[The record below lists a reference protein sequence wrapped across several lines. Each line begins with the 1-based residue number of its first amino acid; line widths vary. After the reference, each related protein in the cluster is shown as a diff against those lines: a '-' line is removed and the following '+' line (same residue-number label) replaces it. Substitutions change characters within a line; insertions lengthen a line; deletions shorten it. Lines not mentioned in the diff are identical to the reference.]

1 MKHLGSKHLRAL
13 SVCAVMGITLSA
25 CTPNDEPQSSAT
37 NPDVEVGALVL
48 APVDLPLTT
57 ELPGRT
63 SPYLIAEIRPQ
74 IGGILQ
80 KRLFEEGKEV
90 KEGEILYLIDPAPYQ
105 AALAMARA
113 SYESASLLNQ
123 RYARLTKTQAISQQ
137 DYDNARSQ
145 FLQAKAAVDIASI
158 DLGYTKISA
167 PIAGRIGR
175 SSVTPGALL
184 TANQSA
190 TLATIQ
196 QLDPIYVDIPQSSTS
211 LLKLRENL
219 DSGYIKHNQNNQAE
233 VRLLLDNGRSYEHT
247 GKLQFSEVT
256 VNEGTNSVT
265 LRAVFPNPD
274 GKLLPGMFVRA
285 QLQEGIRKQ
294 ALLVPQRGITRNN
307 AGQAFALLVDQNEQV
322 KTQPVKVERSIGNQ
336 WLVSEGLAAGD
347 RVILDGVQKVH
358 PGTKVRVVPA
368 KNTASPET
376 GDVSLAMQ
384 SGKR

>member
-1 MKHLGSKHLRAL
+1 MKLLGSKHLSAL
-13 SVCAVMGITLSA
+13 SVCAALGITLSA
-25 CTPNDEPQSSAT
+25 CTPNEESQSSAS

-48 APVDLPLTT
+48 AAIDLPLTT

-80 KRLFEEGKEV
+80 KRVFEEGKEV
-90 KEGEILYLIDPAPYQ
+90 KEGDVLYLIDPAPYQ
-105 AALAMARA
+105 AALAKARA

-123 RYARLTKTQAISQQ
+123 RYARLTKTQAISRQE
-137 DYDNARSQ
+137 YDDARSQ
-145 FLQAKAAVDIASI
+145 FLQAKAAVDIANI

-167 PIAGRIGR
+167 PVAGRIGR
-175 SSVTPGALL
+175 SSVTAGALL

-190 TLATIQ
+190 PLATIQ

-211 LLKLRENL
+211 LLKLRESL
-219 DSGYIKHNQNNQAE
+219 DSGFIKHHQNDQAE
-233 VRLLLDNGRSYEHT
+233 VRLLLDNGQSYEHA

-307 AGQAFALLVDQNEQV
+307 AGQAFALLVDQHEQV
-322 KTQPVKVERSIGNQ
+322 KIQPVKIGRSIGNQ
-336 WLVSEGLAAGD
+336 WLVSEGLATGD
-347 RVILDGVQKVH
+347 RVILDGVQKVR

-368 KNTASPET
+368 NNTASPKT
-376 GDVSLAMQ
+376 GDVSPATK
-384 SGKR
+384 SGER